1 MAINGKSYKGMD
13 LYGDTIP
20 DGVNAMDW
28 KGIQATG
35 KDLSQP
41 DEKTSSAPTKSEG
54 NGVPQ
59 GAIPGS
65 GITGK
70 G

>member
-1 MAINGKSYKGMD
+1 MPVNGKGYKGMD
-13 LYGDTIP
+13 LYGDSIP
-20 DGVNAMDW
+20 SGVNYQDW

-35 KDLSQP
+35 ADLSKP

-54 NGVPQ
+54 TGVPKD
-59 GAIPGS
+59 AVPGS